1 VPFARGG
8 HAASG
13 GPFIMLR
20 FAEPDVP
27 DLVYL
32 EQLASAVYLDK
43 PKDIDLYSTVM
54 GRLGAKAL
62 TPAQTLGFL
71 AEIRDET

>member
-1 VPFARGG
+1 
-8 HAASG
+8 
-13 GPFIMLR
+13 MLR

-43 PKDIDLYSTVM
+43 PRDVDLYSKVM

-62 TPAQTLGFL
+62 TPAQTVDFL
-71 AEIRDET
+71 MEVRDET